1 MVIEIPQCED
11 LHPYPVSPVSIT
23 TTLQQ
28 NDSSQQ
34 CEGLAGDLPSL
45 SWLTTVDVPSLQ
57 QRACSK
63 LTSSTEPQ
71 DCMQE
76 SDTSSSMRTAQGS
89 IMCPYSNTQSTY
101 MDVNSQNG
109 EMTEYPGFQ
118 YTSDFYDFSPQLT
131 SPSPVCSG
139 GPDLCE
145 QQHGRSLY
153 SNQDQQHT
161 RPFPKPMYSYSC
173 LIAMALNNSQTGS
186 LPVSEIYGFMRE
198 HFPYFKTAPDGWKN
212 SVRHNLSLNK
222 CFQKVEVKQGSSGK
236 GCLWSLNPAKV
247 NKMEEEIQKWKRKDP
262 VAIRRSMAN
271 PDELEKL
278 MSDRPEGSQGR
289 ACWDPRMN
297 CVPCRPPLSGRLPG
311 APFHL
316 QALAG
321 SPLPAQTPPLHP
333 GLDFSHSPLAAHNP
347 YQSPHALLNHQ
358 PDYMV
363 EVDTSFVDFAGCLW
377 EEMREEGYDLDTV
390 GLFSGSPL
398 CVSERELSVPLGQQ
412 EDRHMEDLYTTLAM
426 ATAVPSPYI
435 TTQDAGQSMVL
446 L

>member
-1 MVIEIPQCED
+1 MFPSNR
-11 LHPYPVSPVSIT
+11 LLST
-23 TTLQQ
+23 
-28 NDSSQQ
+28 DSSQQ

-57 QRACSK
+57 QRACSR
-63 LTSSTEPQ
+63 LTPSTEPQ

-76 SDTSSSMRTAQGS
+76 SDTSSSMRTAHGT
-89 IMCPYSNTQSTY
+89 IMCPYSDTQSTY
-101 MDVNSQNG
+101 MDVNSHDTQNG
-109 EMTEYPGFQ
+109 GYPGIQ
-118 YTSDFYDFSPQLT
+118 YTSDLYDFSPQLVC
-131 SPSPVCSG
+131 SPSQETHPSPLCSG
-139 GPDLCE
+139 GSDLGLCE
-145 QQHGRSLY
+145 QQHGHSRY
-153 SNQDQQHT
+153 SNHDQQHT

-173 LIAMALNNSQTGS
+173 LIAMALKNSQTGS
-186 LPVSEIYGFMRE
+186 LPVSDIYGFMRE

-222 CFQKVEVKQGSSGK
+222 CFQKVEMKQGSSGK
-236 GCLWSLNPAKV
+236 GCLWSLNPTKV

-278 MSDRPEGSQGR
+278 MSDRQEGSQGR
-289 ACWDPRMN
+289 ACWDPRMS
-297 CVPCRPPLSGRLPG
+297 CVPCRPRGPPLSGRLPG
-311 APFHL
+311 APFYL
-316 QALAG
+316 QAHAGRGSG

-333 GLDFSHSPLAAHNP
+333 GLDFSHSPLAAQNP
-347 YQSPHALLNHQ
+347 YQTPHPLLNHH

-398 CVSERELSVPLGQQ
+398 CVSERELSVPLAQQ

-435 TTQDAGQSMVL
+435 TTQDAGQSMIL